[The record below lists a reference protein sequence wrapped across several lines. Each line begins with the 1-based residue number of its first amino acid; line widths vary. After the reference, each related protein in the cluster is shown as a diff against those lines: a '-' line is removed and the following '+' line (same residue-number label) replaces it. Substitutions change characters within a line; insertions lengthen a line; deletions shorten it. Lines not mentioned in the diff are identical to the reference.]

1 MAPVDHQ
8 SLGPT
13 GFEHLQRAIRREP
26 RVQRN
31 IAPAAAEDPQ
41 DGGVGAETAMGIKRD
56 EVTGCVLESGLDRH
70 GHAFRRLG
78 QVRESVGLSR
88 YAEGLAIGKSPS
100 ASKKPFTERLGH

>member
-56 EVTGCVLESGLDRH
+56 EVTGLGL
-70 GHAFRRLG
+70 A
-78 QVRESVGLSR
+78 R